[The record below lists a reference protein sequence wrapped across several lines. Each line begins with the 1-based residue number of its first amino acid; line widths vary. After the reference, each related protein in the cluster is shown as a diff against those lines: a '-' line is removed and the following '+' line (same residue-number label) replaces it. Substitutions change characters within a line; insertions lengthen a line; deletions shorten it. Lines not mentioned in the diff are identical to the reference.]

1 MKKSELK
8 TSDTLTP
15 AILQKAPVW
24 EFVNDDA
31 LGELAMRP
39 VSKLPVKNLKGR
51 LVGTELFLANG
62 RRVWGLLGNVQ
73 VDNQRFNEH
82 FMTVSVERDG
92 QWFMMA
98 RYHDYDAAERGP
110 KALADFLGMA
120 ADDVFPI
127 SYDISGIS
135 LGEMG
140 SLIGRVEME
149 PRERLTRAQVIAL
162 AVP

>member
-1 MKKSELK
+1 MMKSELK
-8 TSDTLTP
+8 TPETLTP
-15 AILQKAPVW
+15 SVLRKTPVW
-24 EFVNDDA
+24 EFVNDDE

-39 VSKLPVKNLKGR
+39 VKKLPVKNLNGR
-51 LVGTELFLANG
+51 LVGTELLLANG
-62 RRVWGLLGNVQ
+62 CRVWGLLGNVK
-73 VDNQRFNEH
+73 VSNPRFNEH
-82 FMTVSVERDG
+82 FMTVSAQRDG
-92 QWFMMA
+92 QWFMMS

-120 ADDVFPI
+120 VDEVFPI

-135 LGEMG
+135 LGEID
-140 SLIGRVEME
+140 SLVGRVEKE